1 MNYTQFLGE
10 LGEPFVDLIVRV
22 DQRSEVLNLHL
33 FGHSRVIVVLLD
45 EVELSHQG
53 CALFLEVV
61 VPIILLEIL
70 ISSCSHFLESFG
82 NSTLPVLLGLDDIG
96 EVFDDKV

>member
-1 MNYTQFLGE
+1 LNYTQFFRE
-10 LGEPFVDLIVRV
+10 LGESFVNLIVRV
-22 DQRSEVLNLHL
+22 DQRSEILNLQL

-45 EVELSHQG
+45 EVELSLQG
-53 CALFLEVV
+53 CTLFLEVV
-61 VPIILLEIL
+61 VPIILFEIQ
-70 ISSCSHFLESFG
+70 ISSCSHFLESFS